1 MQTNFNLD
9 NFISTYVTKR
19 PQSLLAV
26 DFLKYNKELNNR
38 INGKK
43 VLVIGGAG
51 TIGSS
56 YIKAILKFKIAKLVV
71 VDINENGLTELVRDL
86 RSSTEYNIPV
96 DFITYP
102 VNFGDRVFEKIFH
115 QHGPFEIVANF
126 AAHKH
131 VRSEKDIY
139 SIEAMIEN
147 NVLRARK
154 LLDILLQFP
163 PEHFF
168 CVSTDKAANPV
179 NIMGASKKLME
190 EMIMAYSDKLPI
202 KTARF
207 ANVAFSNG
215 SLPLGFL
222 ERLNKQQP
230 WSCPLGI
237 RRFFVSP
244 QESGELCLMASI
256 MGESGDIFFPKLDE
270 ERDMIPF
277 DQIALDLLKEL
288 GLKADIC
295 QSEDEAKQ
303 KASSLRSQ
311 SSARHCEDDEGG
323 RGNLFAHHESVIA
336 SPTKEDEA
344 IPTSNRLLHYVRN
357 DDHQGVISTRH
368 EEAISTWPIYFFGSD
383 TSGEKAFEEFFTEK
397 EELDTDSFINL
408 GVVKNSKKRTIPE
421 IDVIFDQLQTLFES
435 QNVTKSAIVDILKIY
450 LPNFEHIETGKG
462 LDSKM

>member
-1 MQTNFNLD
+1 MQTNFDLD

-19 PQSLLAV
+19 AESLLAE
-26 DFLKYNKELNNR
+26 DFQKYNTELNKR

-86 RSSTEYNIPV
+86 RSSTEYNIPEE
-96 DFITYP
+96 FITYP
-102 VNFGDRVFEKIFH
+102 VNFGDRVFEKLFKT
-115 QHGPFEIVANF
+115 HGPFDIVANF

-131 VRSEKDIY
+131 VRSEKDIF

-154 LLDILLQFP
+154 LLDLLLQYP

-190 EMIMAYSDKLPI
+190 ELIMAYSDRLPI

-215 SLPLGFL
+215 SLPLGFID
-222 ERLNKQQP
+222 RLNKQQP

-256 MGESGDIFFPKLDE
+256 MGESGDIIFPKLDE

-277 DQIALDLLKEL
+277 DKIALDLLNYL
-288 GLKADIC
+288 GLEAEIC
-295 QSEDEAKQ
+295 QSEDEARTKTQ
-303 KASSLRSQ
+303 K
-311 SSARHCEDDEGG
+311 HED
-323 RGNLFAHHESVIA
+323 
-336 SPTKEDEA
+336 TKK
-344 IPTSNRLLHYVRN
+344 
-357 DDHQGVISTRH
+357 
-368 EEAISTWPIYFFGSD
+368 WPIYFFGSD
-383 TSGEKAFEEFFTEK
+383 TSGEKTFEEFFTEK
-397 EELDTDSFINL
+397 EELDNDSFINL
-408 GVVKNSKKRTIPE
+408 GVVKNSKKRSIKE
-421 IDVIFDQLQTLFES
+421 IDEIFDRLHNLFES
-435 QNVTKSAIVDILKIY
+435 NNVNKSAIVEILKVY

>member
-9 NFISTYVTKR
+9 NFISSYVTKR
-19 PQSLLAV
+19 PQSLLQE
-26 DFLKYNKELNNR
+26 DFLKYNTELNTR
-38 INGKK
+38 ITGKN

-56 YIKAILKFKIAKLVV
+56 YIKAILKFNIKKLVV

-86 RSSTEYNIPV
+86 RSSTEYNVPEE
-96 DFITYP
+96 FITYP
-102 VNFGDRVFEKIFH
+102 VNFGDAVFEKIFR

-131 VRSEKDIY
+131 VRSEKDIF

-154 LLDILLQFP
+154 LLDLLLQSP

-190 EMIMAYSDKLPI
+190 ELIIAYSDRLPI

-222 ERLNKQQP
+222 ERLNKLQP

-244 QESGELCLMASI
+244 RESGELCLMASI
-256 MGESGDIFFPKLDE
+256 MGASGDIFFPKLDE
-270 ERDMIPF
+270 EKDMIPF
-277 DQIALDLLKEL
+277 DQIALDLLHEL
-288 GLKADIC
+288 GYTPDYC
-295 QSEDEAKQ
+295 QCEAEAKQ
-303 KASSLRSQ
+303 KAQLLKESILIEPSLR
-311 SSARHCEDDEGG
+311 GG
-323 RGNLFAHHESVIA
+323 T
-336 SPTKEDEA
+336 TKQPA
-344 IPTSNRLLHYVRN
+344 AYPL
-357 DDHQGVISTRH
+357 
-368 EEAISTWPIYFFGSD
+368 YFFGSD
-383 TSGEKAFEEFFTEK
+383 TSGEKSFEEFFTEN
-397 EELDTDSFINL
+397 EVLDNDSFFNL
-408 GVVKNSKKRTIPE
+408 GVVKNSKKRSIEE
-421 IDVIFDQLQTLFES
+421 IDAIFRQLNELFASKE
-435 QNVTKSAIVDILKIY
+435 VTKAAIVDILKAY

>member
-9 NFISTYVTKR
+9 NFISTFVTKR
-19 PQSLLAV
+19 AESLLAD
-26 DFLKYNKELNNR
+26 DFIKYNSELNNR
-38 INGKK
+38 INDKK

-56 YIKAILKFKIAKLVV
+56 YIKAILKFNIAKLVV

-86 RSSTEYNIPV
+86 RSSTEYNIPNE
-96 DFITYP
+96 FITYP
-102 VNFGDRVFEKIFH
+102 VNFGDRVFEKIFQ

-154 LLDILLQFP
+154 LLDLLLQFP

-190 EMIMAYSDKLPI
+190 ELIMAYSDRLPI

-270 ERDMIPF
+270 NRDMIPF
-277 DQIALDLLKEL
+277 DQIALDLLKAL
-288 GLKADIC
+288 GLTPDIC
-295 QSEDEAKQ
+295 QSEEEAKL
-303 KASSLRSQ
+303 KALLLKETSLREPSL
-311 SSARHCEDDEGG
+311 RGG
-323 RGNLFAHHESVIA
+323 T
-336 SPTKEDEA
+336 TKQPVA
-344 IPTSNRLLHYVRN
+344 Y
-357 DDHQGVISTRH
+357 
-368 EEAISTWPIYFFGSD
+368 PIYFF
-383 TSGEKAFEEFFTEK
+383 
-397 EELDTDSFINL
+397 
-408 GVVKNSKKRTIPE
+408 
-421 IDVIFDQLQTLFES
+421 
-435 QNVTKSAIVDILKIY
+435 
-450 LPNFEHIETGKG
+450 
-462 LDSKM
+462 

>member
-1 MQTNFNLD
+1 MQTNINLEH
-9 NFISTYVTKR
+9 FIKTYVTKR
-19 PQSLLAV
+19 QESLLAN
-26 DFLKYNKELNNR
+26 DFNKYNTELNHR
-38 INGKK
+38 INGKN

-56 YIKAILKFKIAKLVV
+56 YIKAILRFHIAKLVV

-86 RSSTEYNIPV
+86 RSSEGYNIPAE
-96 DFITYP
+96 FITYP
-102 VNFGDRVFEKIFH
+102 VNFGDRVFEKLFKT
-115 QHGPFEIVANF
+115 HGPFEIVANF

-131 VRSEKDIY
+131 VRSEKDIF

-147 NVLRARK
+147 NVLRART
-154 LLDILLQFP
+154 LLDLLLQYP

-190 EMIMAYSDKLPI
+190 ETIMAYSDRLPI

-215 SLPLGFL
+215 SLPLGFID
-222 ERLNKQQP
+222 RLNKQQP

-277 DQIALDLLKEL
+277 DQIAIDLLHYL
-288 GLKADIC
+288 GLKPDIC
-295 QSEDEAKQ
+295 QSEDEART
-303 KASSLRSQ
+303 KAMVLKAPSLRAKGEATSQ
-311 SSARHCEDDEGG
+311 HTVPELVEG
-323 RGNLFAHHESVIA
+323 
-336 SPTKEDEA
+336 
-344 IPTSNRLLHYVRN
+344 Y
-357 DDHQGVISTRH
+357 
-368 EEAISTWPIYFFGSD
+368 PIYFFGSD
-383 TSGEKAFEEFFTEK
+383 TSGEKTFEEFFTEK
-397 EELDTDSFINL
+397 EELDNDTFINL
-408 GVVKNSKKRTIPE
+408 GVVKNSKKRSMHE
-421 IDVIFDQLQTLFES
+421 IDEIFDRLHTLFES
-435 QNVTKSAIVDILKIY
+435 NEVSKAAIVGILKAY

>member
-1 MQTNFNLD
+1 MFHNFDLD
-9 NFISTYVTKR
+9 NFIKTYVAKR
-19 PQSLLAV
+19 QVSLLN
-26 DFLKYNKELNNR
+26 DDLTNYHQQLKERIDNR
-38 INGKK
+38 R

-56 YIKAILKFKIAKLVV
+56 YIKAILQFKVVKLVV

-86 RSSTEYNIPV
+86 RSSTEYNIPD

-102 VNFGDRVFEKIFH
+102 VNFGDRVFEKIFRY
-115 QHGPFEIVANF
+115 HGPFEIVANF

-131 VRSEKDIY
+131 VRSEKDIF

-154 LLDILLQFP
+154 LLDLLLDFP

-190 EMIMAYSDKLPI
+190 ELIMAYADRLPI

-215 SLPLGFL
+215 SLPIGFID
-222 ERLNKQQP
+222 RLNKKQP

-256 MGESGDIFFPKLDE
+256 MGEPGDIFYPKLDE

-277 DQIALDLLKEL
+277 DTMALDLLKVL
-288 GLKADIC
+288 GLKPDIC
-295 QSEDEAKQ
+295 KTDDEARQ
-303 KASSLRSQ
+303 KALML
-311 SSARHCEDDEGG
+311 DE
-323 RGNLFAHHESVIA
+323 NS
-336 SPTKEDEA
+336 
-344 IPTSNRLLHYVRN
+344 TS
-357 DDHQGVISTRH
+357 
-368 EEAISTWPIYFFGSD
+368 WPVLFFGSD
-383 TSGEKAFEEFFTEK
+383 TSGEKSFEEFYTDTEVK
-397 EELDTDSFINL
+397 DESSFENL
-408 GVVKNSKKRTIPE
+408 GVVKNAKKRNLKE
-421 IDVIFDQLQTLFES
+421 IDTIFNQLHMLFES
-435 QNVTKSAIVDILKIY
+435 KEVTKSKVVGILKNY
-450 LPNFEHIETGKG
+450 LPNFDHIETGKG

>member
-1 MQTNFNLD
+1 MQTTFNLD
-9 NFISTYVTKR
+9 NFIKTFVTKR
-19 PQSLLAV
+19 EESLLLS
-26 DFLKYNKELNNR
+26 DFEKYNAELNKR

-56 YIKAILKFKIAKLVV
+56 YIKAILKFNISKLVV

-86 RSSTEYNIPV
+86 RSSTEYNIPN

-102 VNFGDRVFEKIFH
+102 VNFGERVFEKIFQ

-131 VRSEKDIY
+131 VRSEKDIF

-154 LLDILLQFP
+154 LLEILLQFP

-190 EMIMAYSDKLPI
+190 EMIMAYSDRLPI

-222 ERLNKQQP
+222 DRLNKQQP
-230 WSCPLGI
+230 WSCPLSI

-277 DQIALDLLKEL
+277 DQIAIDLLHEL
-288 GLKADIC
+288 GLEPDIC
-295 QSEDEAKQ
+295 QTEDEARL
-303 KASSLRSQ
+303 KA
-311 SSARHCEDDEGG
+311 A
-323 RGNLFAHHESVIA
+323 
-336 SPTKEDEA
+336 
-344 IPTSNRLLHYVRN
+344 
-357 DDHQGVISTRH
+357 TRQPDNQ
-368 EEAISTWPIYFFGSD
+368 TTRQPIYFFGSD
-383 TSGEKAFEEFFTEK
+383 TSGEKSFEEFFTEK
-397 EELDTDSFINL
+397 EVLDNDSFINL
-408 GVVKNSKKRTIPE
+408 GVVKNSKKRSIQE
-421 IDVIFDQLQTLFES
+421 IDAIFNQLHILFES
-435 QNVTKSAIVDILKIY
+435 KEINKAAIVDILKVY

>member
-1 MQTNFNLD
+1 MQTNFNLE
-9 NFISTYVTKR
+9 NFIKTYVTGR
-19 PQSLLAV
+19 QESLLHA
-26 DFLKYNKELNNR
+26 DFAKYSNELNNR
-38 INGKK
+38 IDGKN

-51 TIGSS
+51 SIGSS
-56 YIKAILKFKIAKLVV
+56 YIKAILKFNIAKLVV
-71 VDINENGLTELVRDL
+71 VDINENALTELVRDL
-86 RSSTEYNIPV
+86 RSSTAYIIPD

-102 VNFGDRVFEKIFH
+102 VNFGDRVFEKLFIK
-115 QHGPFEIVANF
+115 HGPFEIVANF

-131 VRSEKDIY
+131 VRSEKDIF

-154 LLDILLQFP
+154 LLDLLIKFP

-190 EMIMAYSDKLPI
+190 ELIMAYSDKLPI

-222 ERLNKQQP
+222 DRLSKNQP

-256 MGESGDIFFPKLDE
+256 MGNSGDIFYPKLDE
-270 ERDMIPF
+270 EKDMILF
-277 DQIALDLLKEL
+277 DKIALDLIREL
-288 GLKADIC
+288 GYEADIC
-295 QSEDEAKQ
+295 QTEEEAKQ
-303 KASSLRSQ
+303 KAL
-311 SSARHCEDDEGG
+311 A
-323 RGNLFAHHESVIA
+323 LTPESK
-336 SPTKEDEA
+336 S
-344 IPTSNRLLHYVRN
+344 Y
-357 DDHQGVISTRH
+357 
-368 EEAISTWPIYFFGSD
+368 PIFFFGSN

-397 EELDTDSFINL
+397 EVLDTDSFVNL
-408 GVVKNSKKRTIPE
+408 GVIKNSKKRSIAE
-421 IDVIFDQLQTLFES
+421 IDAIFGNIEKLFKKDT
-435 QNVTKSAIVDILKIY
+435 VTKAEIVDVLKEY

-462 LDSKM
+462 LDMKM

>member
-1 MQTNFNLD
+1 MQTNFNLE
-9 NFISTYVTKR
+9 NFIKTYVTGR
-19 PQSLLAV
+19 QESLLHA
-26 DFLKYNKELNNR
+26 DFAKYSNELNNR

-51 TIGSS
+51 TIGSF
-56 YIKAILKFKIAKLVV
+56 YIKAILKFSIAKLVV

-86 RSSTEYNIPV
+86 RSSTDYNIPA

-102 VNFGDRVFEKIFH
+102 VNFGDRVFEKIF
-115 QHGPFEIVANF
+115 QEHGPFEIVANF

-131 VRSEKDIY
+131 VRSEKDIF

-154 LLDILLQFP
+154 LLDLLLQNP

-179 NIMGASKKLME
+179 NVMGASKKLME
-190 EMIMAYSDKLPI
+190 ELIMAYSDKLPI

-222 ERLNKQQP
+222 DRLSKNQP

-256 MGESGDIFFPKLDE
+256 MGTTGDIFYPKLDE
-270 ERDMIPF
+270 EKDMILF
-277 DQIALDLLKEL
+277 DKIALDLIREL
-288 GLKADIC
+288 GYKADIC
-295 QSEDEAKQ
+295 QTEEEAKQ
-303 KASSLRSQ
+303 KALALTPESKSYPIFFFRS
-311 SSARHCEDDEGG
+311 
-323 RGNLFAHHESVIA
+323 N
-336 SPTKEDEA
+336 
-344 IPTSNRLLHYVRN
+344 
-357 DDHQGVISTRH
+357 
-368 EEAISTWPIYFFGSD
+368 

-397 EELDTDSFINL
+397 EVLDTDSFVNL
-408 GVVKNSKKRTIPE
+408 GVIKNSVKRNVNE
-421 IDVIFDQLQTLFES
+421 IDAIFKSLKTLFEKDTI
-435 QNVTKSAIVDILKIY
+435 TKAEIVEVLKEY

-462 LDSKM
+462 LDMKM

>member
-1 MQTNFNLD
+1 MQKDFNLTG
-9 NFISTYVTKR
+9 FIKTYVTGR
-19 PQSLLAV
+19 PESLLKA
-26 DFLKYNKELNNR
+26 DLIKYHQELNLR
-38 INGKK
+38 INNKK

-51 TIGSS
+51 TIGSY

-86 RSSTEYNIPV
+86 RSSTEYHIPD

-102 VNFGDRVFEKIFH
+102 VNFGDQVFRKIFIE
-115 QHGPFEIVANF
+115 HGPFEIVANF

-131 VRSEKDIY
+131 VRSEKDIF

-147 NVLRARK
+147 NVIRARK
-154 LLDILLQFP
+154 LLDLLLKYP

-179 NIMGASKKLME
+179 NVMGASKKLME
-190 EMIMAYSDKLPI
+190 ELIMAYSNSLPI

-222 ERLNKQQP
+222 DRLDKRQP

-277 DQIALDLLKEL
+277 DRIALALLKEL
-288 GLKADIC
+288 ELEPDIC
-295 QSEDEAKQ
+295 KTEEEAKQ
-303 KASSLRSQ
+303 KAL
-311 SSARHCEDDEGG
+311 
-323 RGNLFAHHESVIA
+323 NLPV
-336 SPTKEDEA
+336 SPK
-344 IPTSNRLLHYVRN
+344 S
-357 DDHQGVISTRH
+357 
-368 EEAISTWPIYFFGSD
+368 WPVYFFGSD
-383 TSGEKAFEEFFTEK
+383 TSGEKSYEEFYTKNEI
-397 EELDTDSFINL
+397 LDNDSFIKL
-408 GVVKNSKKRTIPE
+408 GVIKNSKKRSIEE
-421 IDVIFDQLQTLFES
+421 IDSIFINLEQLFQKSLIS
-435 QNVTKSAIVDILKIY
+435 KSDIVNVLKEY
-450 LPNFEHIETGKG
+450 LPNFDHIETGKG
-462 LDSKM
+462 LDQKM

>member
-1 MQTNFNLD
+1 MLNLTTQQID
-9 NFISTYVTKR
+9 YFIRQYITHR
-19 PQSLLAV
+19 QESLLKSDFEANQAV
-26 DFLKYNKELNNR
+26 MANHINNKN
-38 INGKK
+38 

-51 TIGSS
+51 SIGSH
-56 YIKAILKFKIAKLVV
+56 YIKAILKFNIKKLVV

-86 RSSTEYNIPV
+86 RSSAGYNIPD

-102 VNFGDRVFEKIFH
+102 VNFGDKVFEKIFRH
-115 QHGPFEIVANF
+115 HGPFHIVANF

-131 VRSEKDIY
+131 VRSEKDIF

-154 LLDILLQFP
+154 LLDLLLESP

-190 EMIMAYSDKLPI
+190 ELIMAYSDKLPI

-222 ERLNKQQP
+222 ERMQKRQP

-244 QESGELCLMASI
+244 TESGELCLMASI
-256 MGESGDIFFPKLDE
+256 MGQSGDIFFPKLDE
-270 ERDMIPF
+270 EKDMIPF
-277 DQIALDLLKEL
+277 DQIAVDLLHFMGMEPDSCKTE
-288 GLKADIC
+288 
-295 QSEDEAKQ
+295 EEAVR
-303 KASSLRSQ
+303 KASML
-311 SSARHCEDDEGG
+311 SSD
-323 RGNLFAHHESVIA
+323 S
-336 SPTKEDEA
+336 K
-344 IPTSNRLLHYVRN
+344 
-357 DDHQGVISTRH
+357 
-368 EEAISTWPIYFFGSD
+368 TWPVYFFGSD
-383 TSGEKAFEEFFTEK
+383 TSGEKAFEEFYTES
-397 EELDTDSFINL
+397 EILDTNTFIKL
-408 GVVKNSKKRTIPE
+408 GVVNNSKKRPIHE
-421 IDVIFDQLQTLFES
+421 IDEIFSQLRDLFA
-435 QNVTKSAIVDILKIY
+435 QPDVKKADLVHILKAY
-450 LPNFEHIETGKG
+450 LPNFEHIEKGKG

>member
-1 MQTNFNLD
+1 MHTNFDLD
-9 NFISTYVTKR
+9 LFIKKYITLR
-19 PQSLLAV
+19 PESLLKD
-26 DFLKYNKELNNR
+26 DFHKYNSELQKR
-38 INGKK
+38 INGKS

-56 YIKAILKFKIAKLVV
+56 YIKAILKFNISKLVV
-71 VDINENGLTELVRDL
+71 VDINENGLTELVRDI
-86 RSSTEYNIPV
+86 RSSGAYTIPEYFV
-96 DFITYP
+96 TYP
-102 VNFGDRVFEKIFH
+102 VNFGDSVFEKLFRH
-115 QHGPFEIVANF
+115 HGPFGIVANF

-131 VRSEKDIY
+131 VRSEKDIF
-139 SIEAMIEN
+139 SIEAMVEN

-154 LLDILLQFP
+154 LLELLLETP

-190 EMIMAYSDKLPI
+190 ELIMAYSDRLPI

-222 ERLNKQQP
+222 ERLQKMQP
-230 WSCPLGI
+230 WSCPRGI

-270 ERDMIPF
+270 EKDMIPF
-277 DQIALDLLKEL
+277 DQIAIDLLHSL
-288 GLKADIC
+288 GLEADIC
-295 QSEDEAKQ
+295 QTE
-303 KASSLRSQ
+303 
-311 SSARHCEDDEGG
+311 
-323 RGNLFAHHESVIA
+323 
-336 SPTKEDEA
+336 
-344 IPTSNRLLHYVRN
+344 
-357 DDHQGVISTRH
+357 
-368 EEAISTWPIYFFGSD
+368 EEARQKSLLLNEESTSYPIYFFGSD
-383 TSGEKAFEEFFTEK
+383 TSGEKAFEEFFTETEK
-397 EELDTDSFINL
+397 LDNDSFIKL
-408 GVVKNSKKRTIPE
+408 GVVKNSKKRSVEE
-421 IDVIFDQLQTLFES
+421 IDSIFEQLHKLFES
-435 QNVTKSAIVDILKIY
+435 KNITKSAIVEILKIY

>member
-1 MQTNFNLD
+1 
-9 NFISTYVTKR
+9 
-19 PQSLLAV
+19 
-26 DFLKYNKELNNR
+26 
-38 INGKK
+38 
-43 VLVIGGAG
+43 
-51 TIGSS
+51 
-56 YIKAILKFKIAKLVV
+56 VV

-86 RSSTEYNIPV
+86 RSSTGTIVPD

-102 VNFGDRVFEKIFH
+102 VNFGDRVFEKIFLE
-115 QHGPFEIVANF
+115 HGPFEIVANF

-154 LLDILLQFP
+154 LLNLLLQFP

-190 EMIMAYSDKLPI
+190 ELIMAYSDQLPI

-222 ERLNKQQP
+222 DRLNKQQP

-244 QESGELCLMASI
+244 AESGELCLMASV

-270 ERDMIPF
+270 TRDMIPF
-277 DQIALDLLKEL
+277 DQIAKALLKSL
-288 GLKADIC
+288 GLEPDVC
-295 QSEDEAKQ
+295 NSEEEAKQ
-303 KASSLRSQ
+303 KA
-311 SSARHCEDDEGG
+311 
-323 RGNLFAHHESVIA
+323 
-336 SPTKEDEA
+336 
-344 IPTSNRLLHYVRN
+344 LLLN
-357 DDHQGVISTRH
+357 ENST
-368 EEAISTWPIYFFGSD
+368 TYPIFFFGSD
-383 TSGEKAFEEFFTEK
+383 TSGEKAFEEFYTEK
-397 EELDTDSFINL
+397 EKLDNDSFIHL
-408 GVVKNSKKRTIPE
+408 GVVKNSKKRSVAE
-421 IDVIFDQLQTLFES
+421 IDAIFDRLNELFES
-435 QNVTKSAIVDILKIY
+435 QNITKAAIVDVLKVY

-462 LDSKM
+462 LDSMM